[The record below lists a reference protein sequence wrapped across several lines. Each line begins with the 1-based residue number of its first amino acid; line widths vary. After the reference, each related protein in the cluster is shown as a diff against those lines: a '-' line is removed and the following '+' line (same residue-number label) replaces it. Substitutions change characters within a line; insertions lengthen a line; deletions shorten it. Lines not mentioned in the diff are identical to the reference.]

1 MGLNT
6 IRVNTE
12 VDGEYTLPELLDL
25 LGSPKKLKEALS
37 ELTNATKKADAATK
51 AIATAEAQRQAT
63 IKVDTSERDKREAEA
78 MVAESRATDAQH
90 KLVNAKS
97 KKRDELNERESR
109 LLVAEMELLEH
120 AKIADEKDAVLKKG
134 LEDLAADRAVFDET
148 VAKAQKEINKDMKA
162 AEKYRQDALQIRRE
176 SDDKVEAMR
185 KALA

>member
-6 IRVNTE
+6 IRVTNE

-37 ELTNATKKADAATK
+37 ELKNAAKKADAATK
-51 AIATAEAQRQAT
+51 AIAKAEAQRQAT
-63 IKVDTSERDKREAEA
+63 IKADTSERDKREADA
-78 MVAESRATDAQH
+78 VAAESKAIDAQR
-90 KLVNAKS
+90 KLATAKS

-109 LLVAEMELLEH
+109 LLVAEMELIEH
-120 AKIADEKDAVLKKG
+120 AKIADEKDTVLKNG
-134 LEDLAADRAVFDET
+134 LADLAADRIVFEET
-148 VAKAQKEINKDMKA
+148 VAKAQKEINKDMEA